1 MPTLQNKYCPR
12 ISAATLLTLGLAL
25 LAGRA
30 TAGINV
36 EVRGVEDDLKLN
48 VLAYLSFERYKNSK
62 ELTQDFVERL
72 QERSERE
79 VRSALRPFGYY
90 DPSVK
95 SSVDREGRSD
105 DYKVVIDVTPGE
117 PVVVENVY
125 VKVAGPGEQDPV
137 FTRLTSNPPIRKGQ
151 RLNHSN
157 YEALKGGLL
166 RAATTYGYLDARMIR
181 SEMRVDPV

>member
-12 ISAATLLTLGLAL
+12 IYAATLLTLGLAL

-62 ELTQDFVERL
+62 ELTKDFVERL

-90 DPSVK
+90 EPTVTSEVVPENKAGDQ
-95 SSVDREGRSD
+95 
-105 DYKVVIDVTPGE
+105 DYKVTINVAPGE
-117 PVVVENVY
+117 PVVVDNVY
-125 VKVAGPGEQDPV
+125 VRVTGPGADDNV
-137 FTRLTSNPPIRKGQ
+137 FTNLTRDPPIRKGE

-157 YEALKGGLL
+157 
-166 RAATTYGYLDARMIR
+166 
-181 SEMRVDPV
+181 